1 MSESRNLAAR
11 MAHWSAHHRK
21 IAIFGWLGFCLAAFV
36 IGTMVLGTNTLDPSQ
51 AGVRESGRM
60 DRLLDKQFK
69 SPAGERVIIQ
79 SKTLN
84 AGDASF
90 KAVTTD
96 VIQRLRK
103 NSTVTNFTSPLEDR
117 GLISADGHSVLI
129 DFEMTGDPDTADERV
144 QPILDTTAAAQAA
157 HPDFVIEEFG
167 AASGDK
173 QLNAVFTDDLKK
185 AGELSLPITL
195 GILLLAFGALVAAGI
210 PLLLGLT
217 AVIATMGLLAIPSK
231 VLPMDESIGAV
242 VLLIG
247 LAVGVDY
254 TMFYLKREREERAE
268 GRSEEDALQVAAAT
282 SGRSVLISGLTVM
295 IAMAGMFLTGDPTF
309 KGFGAA
315 TILVVAMAVLGS
327 LTVLPAM
334 LSWLGDR
341 VERLHIPVLKSMRPR
356 HGESRFWS
364 AILGP
369 VLRFPI
375 PAALLAA
382 SVLVAL
388 CIVALQLKTVV
399 PGADTYPQS
408 LPVVKTYNKM
418 QKAFPGGETPAE
430 VVIRAENVRSVKVQE
445 AIGQLGWRAL
455 ATHVMHEP
463 ILTDINKAGTVA
475 VVSIPVAGSG
485 TDATSEKA
493 VNALRDELLPTTLG
507 LVPQIDDYGVTGETA
522 SSKDFNDQMAG
533 AIPFVFGFVIIFAFL
548 LLLVTFRSLV
558 IPIKAIILN
567 LLSVGAAYGVLVLVF
582 QHGIGKGILDFSY
595 TGGVA
600 GFIPMFLFVILFGL
614 SMDYHVFILSRVR
627 ESYDEGRS
635 TEEAIS
641 HGVKATAGVVTSAA
655 IVMVFVFAV
664 FGTLKILFLK
674 QFGVGLAAA
683 ILIDATIIR
692 AVLLPATM
700 KLLGDWNWYLP
711 KWLEWLPRLEGEE
724 APEAPPVLTR

>member
-21 IAIFGWLGFCLAAFV
+21 IAIFGWLAFCLGAFV
-36 IGTMVLGTNTLDPSQ
+36 LGTMVIGTNTLDVSE

-60 DRLLDKQFK
+60 DRLLDKDFK
-69 SPAGERVIIQ
+69 TPAGERVIVQ
-79 SKTLN
+79 SKTLE
-84 AGDASF
+84 ARDPSF
-90 KAVTTD
+90 KAVITD
-96 VIQRLRK
+96 VMKRLRT
-103 NSTVTNFTSPLEDR
+103 NPTVTNFTSPLQDP
-117 GLISADGHSVLI
+117 GLVSEDGHSVLI
-129 DFEMTGDPDTADERV
+129 DFELTGDPDTADDRV

-157 HPDFVIEEFG
+157 HPEFVIEEFG
-167 AASGDK
+167 TASGDK
-173 QLNAVFTDDLKK
+173 QLNGVFTDDLKK

-217 AVIATMGLLAIPSK
+217 AVLAAMGLLAIPSK
-231 VLPMDESIGAV
+231 ILPMDESIGAV

-268 GRSEEDALQVAAAT
+268 GKSEEAALQVAAAT

-315 TILVVAMAVLGS
+315 TILVVAVAVLGS

-341 VERLHIPVLKSMRPR
+341 VERLHLPVLKSMRPK
-356 HGESRFWS
+356 HGEGRFWS

-369 VLRFPI
+369 VLRYPI
-375 PAALLAA
+375 PAALLAGA
-382 SVLVAL
+382 VLVAL
-388 CIVALQLKTVV
+388 CVVALQLKTVT

-430 VVIRAENVRSVKVQE
+430 VVVRADNVRSPKVEE

-493 VNALRDELLPTTLG
+493 VNALRDQLLPTTLG
-507 LVPQIDDYGVTGETA
+507 LVPEIDDYGVTGQTA
-522 SSKDFNDQMAG
+522 GSKDFNDQMA
-533 AIPFVFGFVIIFAFL
+533 ATIPFVFGFVIIFAFL

-595 TGGVA
+595 TAGVTA
-600 GFIPMFLFVILFGL
+600 FIPMFLFVILFGL

-627 ESYDEGRS
+627 EGYDEGRS
-635 TEEAIS
+635 TEEAIA
-641 HGVKATAGVVTSAA
+641 HGVKVTAGVVTSAA

-711 KWLEWLPRLEGEE
+711 KWLEWLPRLEHEKT
-724 APEAPPVLTR
+724 PEGHPALTP

>member
-21 IAIFGWLGFCLAAFV
+21 IAIFGWLGFCIGAFV
-36 IGTMVLGTNTLDPSQ
+36 IGTMVIGTNTLEVAD

-60 DRLLDKQFK
+60 DRLLDKEFK

-79 SKTLN
+79 SKTLDADE
-84 AGDASF
+84 AGFQS
-90 KAVTTD
+90 VTTN
-96 VIQRLRK
+96 VIQRLQA
-103 NSTVTNFTSPLEDR
+103 NPTVTNLTSPLEDS
-117 GLISADGHSVLI
+117 GLVSADGHSVLV
-129 DFEMTGDPDTADERV
+129 DFELTGDPDTADDRV
-144 QPILDTTAAAQAA
+144 QPILDITAAAQAA
-157 HPDFVIEEFG
+157 HPEFVIEEFG
-167 AASGDK
+167 SASGDK
-173 QLNAVFTDDLKK
+173 QLGGVFTDDLKK

-242 VLLIG
+242 ILLIG

-268 GRSEEDALQVAAAT
+268 GKSEEEALEIAAST

-315 TILVVAMAVLGS
+315 TILVVAVAVLGS

-341 VERLHIPVLKSMRPR
+341 VERLHLPVPKSMRPK

-364 AILGP
+364 AVLGP
-369 VLRFPI
+369 VLRYPI
-375 PAALLAA
+375 PAVLLAGG
-382 SVLVAL
+382 VLVAL
-388 CIVALQLKTVV
+388 CVVALQLKTVT

-418 QKAFPGGETPAE
+418 QKAFPGGETPAD
-430 VVIRAENVRSVKVQE
+430 VVFRADNVRSPEVQE
-445 AIGQLGWRAL
+445 AIGQLSWRAL
-455 ATHVMHEP
+455 ATGLMHQP
-463 ILTDINKAGTVA
+463 ILTDVNKAGTVA

-493 VNALRDELLPTTLG
+493 VNALRDDLLPNTLG
-507 LVPQIDDYGVTGETA
+507 LVPSIDDYGVTGETA
-522 SSKDFNDQMAG
+522 GSKDFNDQMAST
-533 AIPFVFGFVIIFAFL
+533 IPFVFGFVIIFAFL

-558 IPIKAIILN
+558 IPIKAIVLN

-582 QHGIGKGILDFSY
+582 QHGIGKGLLDFSY
-595 TGGVA
+595 TGGVTA
-600 GFIPMFLFVILFGL
+600 FIPMFLFVILFGL

-627 ESYDEGRS
+627 EGYDTGMP
-635 TEEAIS
+635 TEEAVR
-641 HGVKATAGVVTSAA
+641 HGVKVTAGVVTSAA
-655 IVMVFVFAV
+655 IVMVFVFGV
-664 FGTLKILFLK
+664 FGTLQILFLK

-692 AVLLPATM
+692 AILLPATM

-711 KWLEWLPRLEGEE
+711 SWLEWLPRLEHEK
-724 APEAPPVLTR
+724 APEGLPARTL